1 MDAVKKEVIFDETG
15 TYKYSL
21 LCKWSEVNERKL
33 TFILSFPENTY
44 EYSDDTAVSK
54 CIELAQKWGFGV
66 LEIVYLFSYQTDH
79 VSFLRMLSKEEAV
92 GTRTGEYIQKAV
104 EDAELVVVAWGDH
117 GSIYNRQEEVER
129 FLKHKPVYCFGKT
142 KQQFPRHILSVVHR
156 TELQKYEVPANREES
171 EEVSSF
177 IEDID
182 QSFGGEDYSPIKELT
197 EEEPL
202 MFIEDIASMYR

>member
-1 MDAVKKEVIFDETG
+1 MEAVKKEVIFDETG

-92 GTRTGEYIQKAV
+92 GTRAGEYIQKAV
-104 EDAELVVVAWGDH
+104 EDAELVVVARGDH
-117 GSIYNRQEEVER
+117 GAFITAER
-129 FLKHKPVYCFGKT
+129 KRTLFETQAGILFWKNEAAISSPYFIRRAPHRIT
-142 KQQFPRHILSVVHR
+142 KIRN
-156 TELQKYEVPANREES
+156 A
-171 EEVSSF
+171 
-177 IEDID
+177 
-182 QSFGGEDYSPIKELT
+182 G
-197 EEEPL
+197 
-202 MFIEDIASMYR
+202 